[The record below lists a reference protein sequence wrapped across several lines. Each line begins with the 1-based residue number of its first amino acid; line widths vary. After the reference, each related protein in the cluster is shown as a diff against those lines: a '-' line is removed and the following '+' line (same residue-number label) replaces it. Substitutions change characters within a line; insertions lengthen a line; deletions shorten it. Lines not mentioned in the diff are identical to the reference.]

1 MRLAKI
7 KKILEEK
14 KADAY
19 IVLNYADIRY
29 FSDVVSSNIA
39 LVITADKD
47 YILSDARYK
56 FVIERQNKFIPVVI
70 NKALLSAVSDI
81 IKENQIKKV
90 LMDDSHIS
98 LADFKRFETESECEF
113 VFERNITRN
122 LRIFKTP
129 EETECIKKAQK
140 IAEKAFS
147 EVLNNIKEGM
157 TSKEIAAELDYKM
170 ALYGSEEPAFE
181 TIVATGADTA
191 DCHAVP
197 NGNKVKKGDF
207 ILFDFGATVNGYRSD
222 MTRTVA
228 FGEVSDEQKKIYDI
242 VLSAHLEAMKNIK
255 PGIKCSQIDKI
266 ARDIIKNNGYEKDF
280 LHSLGHGVGIDIH
293 EEPRL
298 SEKSTDVLES
308 GMVVTVE
315 PGIYLG
321 NKFGV
326 RIEDTVVVTENGYES
341 VADFPKNLIIL

>member
-29 FSDVVSSNIA
+29 FSDVISSNIA
-39 LVITADKD
+39 LVITREKD

-56 FVIERQNKFIPVVI
+56 FVIERQNKFVPVVI
-70 NKALLSAVSDI
+70 KKALLSAVADI
-81 IKENQIKKV
+81 LKEHGLKKV
-90 LMDDSHIS
+90 LLDDSHITF
-98 LADFKRFETESECEF
+98 ADFKKFEGESECDF
-113 VFERNITRN
+113 VFEREITKP
-122 LRIFKTP
+122 LRIIKTK
-129 EETECIKKAQK
+129 EEIENIKKAQK
-140 IAEKAFS
+140 IAEKALS
-147 EVLNNIKEGM
+147 EVLENIKEGM
-157 TSKEIAAELDYKM
+157 SSKEIAAKLDYKM
-170 ALYGSEEPAFE
+170 ALYGSEDPAFE
-181 TIVATGADTA
+181 TIVATGADSA

-228 FGEVSDEQKKIYDI
+228 FGEIDEEKKKIYDI
-242 VLSAHLEAMKNIK
+242 VLKAHLDAMNGVK
-255 PGIKCSQIDKI
+255 PGVECSQIDKI

-326 RIEDTVVVTENGYES
+326 RIEDTVIITENGYES